1 MLLNR
6 VLHNRFT
13 CMLKYGHQT
22 ITFIWKNLT
31 FYSSLFN
38 FFFLKFRIIKFMKMS
53 VNNPKDEY
61 LISQHIVKIQQ
72 YISSRL
78 WIKIRNLQ
86 GFFYLYCQVLYIFHS
101 ACSWALRD
109 VHHTWQLLCRLKYTK
124 FKLQSPLKK
133 FQLRSIENIYKSK
146 TLF

>member
-1 MLLNR
+1 MGTKQ
-6 VLHNRFT
+6 LHLYEKIN
-13 CMLKYGHQT
+13 
-22 ITFIWKNLT
+22 T
-31 FYSSLFN
+31 FYSSLLN

-61 LISQHIVKIQQ
+61 LISQHIILIQQ

-101 ACSWALRD
+101 ACSYALRD
-109 VHHTWQLLCRLKYTK
+109 AHHIWQLLCRLNLKYTK

>member
-61 LISQHIVKIQQ
+61 LISQHIVLIQQ

-86 GFFYLYCQVLYIFHS
+86 VFFLSLLPS
-101 ACSWALRD
+101 A
-109 VHHTWQLLCRLKYTK
+109 VHFSQCMLLGASRCPSYMTTFVSIKVHQIQTTITV
-124 FKLQSPLKK
+124 KK
-133 FQLRSIENIYKSK
+133 IPIA
-146 TLF
+146 